1 MRAYTLH
8 VVVFCIALSLRGRTT
23 RRALFKSSA
32 HLVRVGMRVI
42 LNGLL
47 CKTGFTH
54 DQHNNVVVIVY
65 TAYIARVSVDAGGG
79 TVRDDVGCVCCRAR

>member
-1 MRAYTLH
+1 MRA
-8 VVVFCIALSLRGRTT
+8 S
-23 RRALFKSSA
+23 
-32 HLVRVGMRVI
+32 

-65 TAYIARVSVDAGGG
+65 TAYIARFSVD
-79 TVRDDVGCVCCRAR
+79 VGEEQCEMVMGVYV